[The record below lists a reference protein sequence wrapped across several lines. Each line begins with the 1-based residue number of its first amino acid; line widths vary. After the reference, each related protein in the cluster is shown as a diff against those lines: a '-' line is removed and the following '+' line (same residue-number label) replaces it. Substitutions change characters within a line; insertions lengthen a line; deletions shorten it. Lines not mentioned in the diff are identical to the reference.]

1 MAPVSVIHHVSN
13 TRLSYTSLDH
23 LITSGLS
30 GSPTDK
36 IERNDDRS
44 YFSTTSSPRSL
55 TFLMCRR
62 SIPNCYF
69 KCFNHAI
76 PLFRE
81 NRPPAIQFVT
91 PFNHGANTP

>member
-36 IERNDDRS
+36 LNVMMIDHI
-44 YFSTTSSPRSL
+44 FLLHHHQRSL
-55 TFLMCRR
+55 TFLM
-62 SIPNCYF
+62 
-69 KCFNHAI
+69 
-76 PLFRE
+76 L
-81 NRPPAIQFVT
+81 
-91 PFNHGANTP
+91 

>member
-36 IERNDDRS
+36 IERNDDDHI
-44 YFSTTSSPRSL
+44 FTTSSPAL
-55 TFLMCRR
+55 INILNAVGAVYQIVTLNV
-62 SIPNCYF
+62 SIMLYHCSGRID
-69 KCFNHAI
+69 H
-76 PLFRE
+76 PLY
-81 NRPPAIQFVT
+81 NL
-91 PFNHGANTP
+91 